1 MTPVPTPSFLQRAS
15 ALGLAALVTLSV
27 LHSLGGIA
35 DRQVD
40 DAVLAL
46 RAQSCSSVAQ
56 TAAPHPAR
64 AV

>member
-1 MTPVPTPSFLQRAS
+1 MTTVPTPSFLQRAS

-46 RAQSCSSVAQ
+46 RAQSCTPLAAD
-56 TAAPHPAR
+56 TTAPHRPA
-64 AV
+64 